1 MPPKS
6 SPPDPAPFPLAPK
19 VDPWIQANL
28 VENIF
33 DGNLTLLQKAV
44 SAATAHD
51 IPQLRDW
58 GITDADTFLRFL
70 SAILN
75 WVPSEICSGKLIYN
89 TFCVLYF
96 VLDQNPINIPPYSTP
111 ITPNAVGQAPL
122 PLSQWTID
130 FANKVGSWMDTSS
143 SINAAAI
150 QSFQDSPRYNYD
162 EAIVPSG
169 GWKSFNQLFAR
180 FLKPGMRPISAGK
193 PDEADYHRLV
203 VYPADCTF
211 DGAWPVNQNN
221 DIMIKDVPWNIKDL
235 LAGSQYADKFEGGT
249 FMHAYLNTYDY
260 HRQHAPVAGTVV
272 EANVIKGLA
281 YLQVIIDPETGKLKP
296 HRSYTSPDAQAGE
309 KGGNGENSTLSMP
322 DEAGYQFLQ
331 ARGCV
336 IIKNPLLGYVAVL
349 PIGMAQVSSVNLVW
363 QPGPGEQYP
372 IQPNVNVKKGQEIS
386 HFEFGGSDIILVFQ
400 QDAQVHILGAR
411 GQAADSTPT
420 SKQKYLVGMP
430 LGYSTKGL
438 VSPSNGHRN
447 GATNGH

>member
-33 DGNLTLLQKAV
+33 DGNLTLLQKA
-44 SAATAHD
+44 S
-51 IPQLRDW
+51 
-58 GITDADTFLRFL
+58 
-70 SAILN
+70 
-75 WVPSEICSGKLIYN
+75 
-89 TFCVLYF
+89 
-96 VLDQNPINIPPYSTP
+96 PINIPPYSTP

-169 GWKSFNQLFAR
+169 GWKNFNQLFAR
-180 FLKPGMRPISAGK
+180 FLKPGMRPISAGN
-193 PDEADYHRLV
+193 PDEADYNRLV

-296 HRSYTSPDAQAGE
+296 HRSYTSPDAQE
-309 KGGNGENSTLSMP
+309 KAGNGENCTLSMP

-372 IQPNVNVKKGQEIS
+372 IQPNVNINKGEEIS

-411 GQAADSTPT
+411 GQAADSTLT